1 MRTQRRTLAPEE
13 AKPLQQVEE
22 LRQPLS
28 SASAVDQ
35 ESSKFDR
42 QLGHGHFHL
51 EGVTRALRDADL
63 PQEQLEHG
71 WRARQTEERQVA
83 AHGHPPDEV
92 GESST

>member
-63 PQEQLEHG
+63 PQ
-71 WRARQTEERQVA
+71 
-83 AHGHPPDEV
+83 
-92 GESST
+92 